1 MDVALSADT
10 CLAED
15 LVNEHSYN
23 FDDNQDQPNQNDDEE
38 ASDDG
43 WVPMDI
49 ESPKEYDLAI
59 ESNIERLQQEA
70 VRINWKD
77 LVKDLNLVYMA
88 QKVKTKNWAHKN
100 AYTDHTSCNCIS
112 GTKELLILLIYTV
125 GLFLYHLQVMDG
137 LSSRFTNPACQS
149 IFATSAYPPQ
159 LHVAQ
164 LSHWG
169 HAVYNC
175 TEAISGTDIAAVD
188 SEKCKACLRLA
199 HHSKASRD
207 YKQIHTSSLFISQSK
222 VDAMTARI
230 RDIELHKK
238 PQDKKDQ
245 CKEAH
250 KAADDK
256 RNESSWKGCSLDKFM
271 TLRGLLDD
279 KRSQLQFGTL
289 VFHAYVH
296 SWTCQ
301 LDYNPQLN
309 KRWGLSDGEG
319 LERMWSYLS
328 SLYHNNQGI
337 KQLSIWLKKKFIVAV
352 CCWVETKAVLLELLD
367 KLNLFSTTG
376 ANYTKRFFKAQWQEQ
391 HQFKETHTKEQ
402 EDHQAKFLALYKQE
416 AALEALRSCLR
427 SNPSLYLNDKQEV
440 HELLDELEETAENLK
455 KATKELGRTKQP
467 APGEADGAVKIGDGV
482 ELAEDHI
489 NNMDFSNFDRVDQT
503 NIMAVRSLPTGDTL
517 FIVQNRK
524 EPEVVIDNV
533 EEDAILG
540 VHVDDGEELQVQED
554 EQAAGNAANTWED
567 VEDAQY

>member
-256 RNESSWKGCSLDKFM
+256 RNESSWKGCNDTGLMGCCCCHDAVIYVANINKSGEKSCFPMALVNKIINN
-271 TLRGLLDD
+271 RGLLDD

-467 APGEADGAVKIGDGV
+467 APGEAD
-482 ELAEDHI
+482 
-489 NNMDFSNFDRVDQT
+489 
-503 NIMAVRSLPTGDTL
+503 
-517 FIVQNRK
+517 
-524 EPEVVIDNV
+524 
-533 EEDAILG
+533 EDAILG